1 MSAKCCAAWPT
12 AGSGLSR
19 RLRPACARGGSCAP
33 CRALRSR
40 ALGLG
45 SCFRPAAF
53 LPLAS
58 RSSWCPPTSL
68 SRGAPT
74 PLLTPAE
81 PGSSPWAGAE
91 RALGCPRE
99 LAQGRQLHQPRED
112 PSSLLRPQ
120 TPKGRNQA
128 PAGEAVLQPDGCA
141 LLPADCAV
149 GVGCLSGPGPGGH
162 PGKGSGAVVESQAW
176 GRRWA
181 PVHCAPQDLA
191 RAHPSGPC

>member
-12 AGSGLSR
+12 AGSGFSR
-19 RLRPACARGGSCAP
+19 RLRPACGRLVRPLPGAQEPGTWAGKLLPSSRLPAP
-33 CRALRSR
+33 R
-40 ALGLG
+40 
-45 SCFRPAAF
+45 
-53 LPLAS
+53 LPLQLV
-58 RSSWCPPTSL
+58 PPTSL